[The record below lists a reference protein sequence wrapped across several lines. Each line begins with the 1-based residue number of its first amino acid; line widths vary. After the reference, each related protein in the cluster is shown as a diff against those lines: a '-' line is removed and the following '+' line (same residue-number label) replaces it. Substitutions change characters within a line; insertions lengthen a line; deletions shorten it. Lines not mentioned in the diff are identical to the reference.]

1 MYQSYLRVYKKIK
14 VFYEN
19 PKIFTEGIMSIA
31 VISFDQDFI
40 TQIKRE
46 LPEEKIR
53 GYIDS
58 LSMLKELSEFN
69 PDIIIYDAS
78 SGEFAIDDLKFLLTR
93 EKVEKKK
100 FRILLSREQPVD
112 IDSFPEVE
120 DIIYYTKETDIPKLV
135 SDIKAELGVSQKSKE
150 EPVLGETPI
159 SADTMESF
167 IEPTV
172 FEESVPEPHE
182 DIMEHLGEFSLSEEE
197 EKEIKESLELLGE
210 HKPEVKKEEKQEEML
225 ESFFSLPEEEQKVKE
240 EPALDEPVSF
250 QETFSQSQETSFS
263 QKSPA
268 SPGTIRI
275 EIDISVDDIK
285 KTIAEKAVEQ
295 LVKDVLK
302 SPEMEELINNIQRD
316 FVERT
321 EDELE
326 KIKEE
331 LKKELKDKLSSSLEK
346 ELRES
351 LLETIKE
358 DVAKLTSQI
367 VKERLEQLFGG
378 R

>member
-1 MYQSYLRVYKKIK
+1 
-14 VFYEN
+14 
-19 PKIFTEGIMSIA
+19 MSIA

-250 QETFSQSQETSFS
+250 QETFSQPQETSFS

>member
-1 MYQSYLRVYKKIK
+1 LYQSYLRVYKKIK

-135 SDIKAELGVSQKSKE
+135 SDIKAELGVSPKSKE

-167 IEPTV
+167 LEPTV

-210 HKPEVKKEEKQEEML
+210 HKPEAKKEEKQEEML

-240 EPALDEPVSF
+240 EPASDETVSF
-250 QETFSQSQETSFS
+250 QETFSQPQETSFS
-263 QKSPA
+263 QQPPS